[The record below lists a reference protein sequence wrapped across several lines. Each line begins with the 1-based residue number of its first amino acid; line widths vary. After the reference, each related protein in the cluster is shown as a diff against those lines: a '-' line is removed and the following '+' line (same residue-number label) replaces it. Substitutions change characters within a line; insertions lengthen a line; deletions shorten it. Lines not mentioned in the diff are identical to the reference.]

1 MEIGSTGVWFR
12 TDSMTADQTAAFAT
26 RIEGLGYSALWF
38 PEILARNS
46 FVQAGWLL
54 SATERLIVATG
65 IANIY
70 LREAYATATAQRTLA
85 EQSGGRFLLGLG
97 ISHGPVVEGML
108 GKSSKG
114 PVEALQT
121 YLEAMAR
128 AVYEAPAPEEEPPV
142 VLAALGPKL
151 LELAARKTN
160 GAHTYLAPL
169 EHTATARQALGDGPW
184 LCVHQMVLLETNPS
198 KARELARSDVE
209 FYLNLKNYQ
218 RSMRRIGFEDSD
230 LANGGNDRLIDA
242 LVAWGDETA
251 IQDRIHAHHD
261 AGATHVCIEPVN
273 PDGSPLP
280 DMRVLEAIAP
290 SA

>member
-12 TDSMTADQTAAFAT
+12 TDSMTAGQTAAFAK

-85 EQSGGRFLLGLG
+85 EQSSGRFLLGLG

-121 YLEAMAR
+121 YLETMAR
-128 AVYEAPAPEEEPPV
+128 AVYEAPAPEEEPPR
-142 VLAALGPKL
+142 G
-151 LELAARKTN
+151 
-160 GAHTYLAPL
+160 
-169 EHTATARQALGDGPW
+169 
-184 LCVHQMVLLETNPS
+184 
-198 KARELARSDVE
+198 ARSV
-209 FYLNLKNYQ
+209 
-218 RSMRRIGFEDSD
+218 G
-230 LANGGNDRLIDA
+230 
-242 LVAWGDETA
+242 T
-251 IQDRIHAHHD
+251 
-261 AGATHVCIEPVN
+261 
-273 PDGSPLP
+273 
-280 DMRVLEAIAP
+280 EAP
-290 SA
+290 RTCR